1 MSNQSPSF
9 TISID
14 LELAWGVWDRINALY
29 LNNAINNE
37 REIVNQLLRIFEDF
51 QFPVT
56 WATVAALI
64 DDKNKMINIGNKKA
78 WYAPDVIEKIM
89 NSRTK
94 HLIASHS
101 YSHINFQEN
110 SKNIIIEDFEKAEYF
125 FKTLGIS
132 PDVLIFPRNQIAHL
146 EILSQFK
153 YKFYR
158 SLDKSWYKNVSK
170 QNKFLGKLANISDK
184 IFPFTTNPIKPTKH
198 LNGLIEI
205 PSSILLISRNG
216 FKLPVTNLNMLYK
229 IKNGI
234 EKAIENKECFHL
246 WFHPSNF
253 YFRKNKQFKLLNDIL
268 KFVNS
273 KREKGLIDIK
283 VLDQYTIAK

>member
-1 MSNQSPSF
+1 MSNKYPSF

-14 LELAWGVWDRINALY
+14 LELAWGVWDKINSTY

-37 REIVNQLLRIFEDF
+37 RDIINQLLKIFEDF
-51 QFPVT
+51 SFPVT

-64 DDKNKMINIGNKKA
+64 DDKNKMINIVNKKA
-78 WYAPDVIEKIM
+78 WYAPDIIEKIM
-89 NSRTK
+89 KSQTK

-101 YSHINFQEN
+101 YSHINFHEN
-110 SKNIIIEDFEKAEYF
+110 SKSVIIEDFEKAEHF
-125 FKTLGIS
+125 FKTLGIT

-158 SLDKSWYKNVSK
+158 SLDKSWYKKVSK
-170 QNKFLGKLANISDK
+170 HNKFLGKLANISDK
-184 IFPFTTNPIKPTKH
+184 IFPFKANSVKPTKH
-198 LNGLIEI
+198 FDGLIEI

-216 FKLPVTNLNMLYK
+216 FKLPVTNINMLYK

-234 EKAIENKECFHL
+234 ERAIENKECFHL

-253 YFRKNKQFKLLNDIL
+253 YYKENKQFKLLKEIL
-268 KFVNS
+268 RFVNS
-273 KREKGLIDIK
+273 KREQGLIDVK
-283 VLDQYTIAK
+283 VLDQYII